1 MRTTKKAKKNPELLE
16 EHGFEKQYIGVY
28 KASHDGAFISISIG
42 TREVDIFVGVPN
54 KENVEFIRNKIE
66 ELVKSG
72 LIEYC

>member
-16 EHGFEKQYIGVY
+16 EHGFEKQFIGVY
-28 KASHDGAFISISIG
+28 KASHGGAFISISIG
-42 TREVDIFVGVPN
+42 TREVDMFVGVPN

>member
-16 EHGFEKQYIGVY
+16 EHGFEKQFIGVY

-42 TREVDIFVGVPN
+42 TREVDMFVGIPN

>member
-42 TREVDIFVGVPN
+42 TREVDMFVGVPN

>member
-16 EHGFEKQYIGVY
+16 EHGFEKQFIGVY

-42 TREVDIFVGVPN
+42 TREVDMFVGIPN

-66 ELVKSG
+66 ELVRSG

>member
-28 KASHDGAFISISIG
+28 KTSHGGAFISISIG
-42 TREVDIFVGVPN
+42 TREVDMFVGIPN

>member
-16 EHGFEKQYIGVY
+16 EHGFEKQFIGVY

-42 TREVDIFVGVPN
+42 TREVDMFVGVPN
-54 KENVEFIRNKIE
+54 KENVEFIRKKIE

>member
-16 EHGFEKQYIGVY
+16 EHGFEKQFIGVY

-42 TREVDIFVGVPN
+42 TREVDMFVGVPN

>member
-42 TREVDIFVGVPN
+42 TREVDMFVGIPN